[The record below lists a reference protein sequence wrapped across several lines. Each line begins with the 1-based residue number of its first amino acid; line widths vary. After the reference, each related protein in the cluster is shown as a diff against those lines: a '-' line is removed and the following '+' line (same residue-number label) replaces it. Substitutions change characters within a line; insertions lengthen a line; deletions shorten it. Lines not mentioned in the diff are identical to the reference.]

1 MKNIQNVEL
10 SDELY
15 DFIERRARAAGRS
28 PAEEVAEVIAGNAAA
43 EAREAALLEELRK
56 DHEEQARAGIFL
68 TDEDILSAVEW
79 GRE

>member
-1 MKNIQNVEL
+1 MKNIENIAL

-15 DFIERRARAAGRS
+15 DFIERRAGAAGRS
-28 PAEEVAEVIAGNAAA
+28 PAEEVAEVIARNAAA
-43 EAREAALLEELRK
+43 AAKEASLLEELRK

-68 TDEDILSAVEW
+68 SDEDILSAVEW